1 MTSPA
6 PESNSILS
14 LPDDLLMNCV
24 ARVSILYYPTL
35 SLVSKSFRSL
45 LASPDLYKTR
55 SLLDR
60 TESCPYVCLRLQSR
74 ENPSWFTLCRKP
86 DQALTC
92 DTSNKKK
99 NGYVLAKVSIAHPPP
114 LQSSSLVAVGSNIYN
129 IGGSNPTS
137 SSSLSKF
144 DCMSHTWSEAP
155 SSPVEMFT
163 ASAGVLDGK
172 IYVVGSCED
181 EDSKSLKDTFEVY
194 DTKTQVW
201 DHVPSPYNG
210 KRYNFKILCIDEKWH
225 VGNTNGVD
233 DLVVAYNPKE
243 GKWHQ
248 VIMCD
253 YTDSNA
259 YCEIENVLY
268 SVDKLFYGIEFKW
281 YDTEVSRWRRMEGL
295 VLPGTPTHHV
305 RLANYGG
312 KMAVLWE
319 WEEEHLTYS
328 WGGDK
333 KKIWCA
339 VITLERRKNRG
350 IWGKV
355 EWFDHVLTVPG
366 TCALQKVLVATV

>member
-86 DQALTC
+86 DQALT
-92 DTSNKKK
+92 NMKKK
-99 NGYVLAKVSIAHPPP
+99 PKPSGYVLAKVSIAHPPP

-181 EDSKSLKDTFEVY
+181 EDSKSLKDTFEV
-194 DTKTQVW
+194 
-201 DHVPSPYNG
+201 
-210 KRYNFKILCIDEKWH
+210 F
-225 VGNTNGVD
+225 
-233 DLVVAYNPKE
+233 AYNPKE